1 MSRAFGVTPMV
12 LALMVVGLPIH
23 LSAQGN
29 LPGVTPT
36 APSQSSGS
44 TTSGTQAPAS
54 PTDSLKTAQ
63 GPKDST
69 AQQAAVQKSRVDS
82 VQVVKHDFNHRQ
94 QIITG
99 SVVMTC
105 LALIMVTMNNYN
117 PR

>member
-1 MSRAFGVTPMV
+1 MPSPV
-12 LALMVVGLPIH
+12 LNRLTVLLLGLWLGAGLLPR
-23 LSAQGN
+23 SAKAQGN
-29 LPGVTPT
+29 LPSPNPS
-36 APSQSSGS
+36 APSQPAASSPVSPRDTLKTTQGSKDS
-44 TTSGTQAPAS
+44 TTSR
-54 PTDSLKTAQ
+54 
-63 GPKDST
+63 
-69 AQQAAVQKSRVDS
+69 AALLSKSRADS